1 MKRIVTYDVKQGND
15 CTEWYDYVK
24 RIGGIKITESTSLF

>member
-15 CTEWYDYVK
+15 YSAWYDYVEK
-24 RIGGIKITESTSLF
+24 NRRIERLRNLHMN